1 MFNTKSSEG
10 KSFHC
15 SIRWYQ
21 LDMRARILNLVGIYG
36 AAEGIFGMTGMLSGT
51 PCAGKQTKHE
61 FLWR

>member
-1 MFNTKSSEG
+1 MPKAQKVNVFIVRFVGT
-10 KSFHC
+10 
-15 SIRWYQ
+15 YQ